1 MNDSFSYLT
10 ESSVKSDNKIEKET
24 SSADSE
30 PQSQCYNIVVLGNTG
45 VGKSALLNY
54 LAGQRNAF
62 TVGDTTDAQTQ
73 LAKSRIFK
81 LFSKPDGVRI
91 RLVDTQGLSDTG
103 GDQKDM
109 EHVKNMVEHI
119 RKLESIHLFL
129 LCLDGCNPRFTP
141 YLQSTVELFVNIF
154 PDFLSHTVLVF
165 NKWTSA
171 DEGKQVQYKLDYQS
185 KLERMFD
192 AKKIPCYF
200 VDSFCNVNMM
210 RYNWE
215 GDKVEMCLPQKVQ
228 DKSIAQVHG
237 FIKWMDLKEPSFCD
251 VRLIKEAKTRSFE
264 QAEKLAEAER
274 ELARQQDLFAKQHD
288 ENLVNVNQI
297 KVETSRAV
305 ASLKEALSE
314 QKASNER
321 KEAEFK
327 KERDELARKQKEELK
342 ELENE
347 KKALEKEIKNNN
359 ENESREAL
367 RKLEDKINQT
377 TVENEKQRQQMDN
390 NQQYELMK
398 IKDEMTNYKI
408 QLCDARRLSW
418 KDAVPWGRLIFGNN

>member
-1 MNDSFSYLT
+1 
-10 ESSVKSDNKIEKET
+10 
-24 SSADSE
+24 
-30 PQSQCYNIVVLGNTG
+30 
-45 VGKSALLNY
+45 
-54 LAGQRNAF
+54 
-62 TVGDTTDAQTQ
+62 
-73 LAKSRIFK
+73 
-81 LFSKPDGVRI
+81 
-91 RLVDTQGLSDTG
+91 
-103 GDQKDM
+103 M

-185 KLERMFD
+185 KLESMFD

-228 DKSIAQVHG
+228 DKSIAQVLG
-237 FIKWMDLKEPSFCD
+237 FIKWMHLKEPSFCD
-251 VRLIKEAKTRSFE
+251 VRLIKEAKTRSFQ
-264 QAEKLAEAER
+264 QAEKLAETENALTR
-274 ELARQQDLFAKQHD
+274 QSELLTKQHD
-288 ENLVNVNQI
+288 ENLEMLKQI
-297 KVETSRAV
+297 KIETSRTE
-305 ASLKEALSE
+305 ASWKEALSE
-314 QKASNER
+314 QKACNQR

-347 KKALEKEIKNNN
+347 KKALEKEIKNKNGN
-359 ENESREAL
+359 EYREAMKNLEEKMNQTREENERQRRNMTEQQEKEMG
-367 RKLEDKINQT
+367 RI
-377 TVENEKQRQQMDN
+377 VNELNDYKRQ
-390 NQQYELMK
+390 L
-398 IKDEMTNYKI
+398 DE
-408 QLCDARRLSW
+408 ARRLNW
-418 KDAVPWGRLIFGNN
+418 KDNVPWGRLIFGNN